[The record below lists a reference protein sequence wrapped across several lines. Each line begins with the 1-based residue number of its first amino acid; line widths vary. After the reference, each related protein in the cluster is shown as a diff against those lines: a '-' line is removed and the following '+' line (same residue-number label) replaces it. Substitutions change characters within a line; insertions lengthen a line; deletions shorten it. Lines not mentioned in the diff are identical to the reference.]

1 MRFQQDNVIFHAALE
16 TLELVLD
23 KLLDSVIF
31 SFRYVESPA
40 CVKNPTT
47 CKLNEEIQRN
57 SVTYCHHFLTI
68 EIVNFMKLFSS

>member
-31 SFRYVESPA
+31 RFG
-40 CVKNPTT
+40 
-47 CKLNEEIQRN
+47 
-57 SVTYCHHFLTI
+57 
-68 EIVNFMKLFSS
+68 M